1 MPEAM
6 RTHRPRP
13 TVASPHGTLKE
24 RQGHR
29 TLALNGA
36 TWRKLRAL
44 VLTEQPMC
52 PSCTAAGYIGQAV
65 EVDHI
70 DNDPSNNL
78 RDNLVGLCKTHHG
91 QKTRRAQ
98 LEKITGNRRTTNR
111 P

>member
-6 RTHRPRP
+6 RTHKPRLTMP
-13 TVASPHGTLKE
+13 ARHGTLKQ

-36 TWRKLRAL
+36 AWRKLRAL

-52 PSCTAAGYIGQAV
+52 PTCIATGYIGHAV

-70 DNDPSNNL
+70 DNDPANNL
-78 RDNLVGLCKTHHG
+78 RDNLIGLCKMHHG
-91 QKTRRAQ
+91 QKTRRAGR
-98 LEKITGNRRTTNR
+98 EKSPATDRA
-111 P
+111 